1 MQIKTSI
8 GDINIPIAA
17 KDESDWITI
26 QSQSVSYSKTEFF
39 IKSFNSDFPS
49 YTLLGKSDLDKF
61 KFLSDLCARTEALK
75 LWFAAVSI
83 KYSDT
88 TQLPLYLKNVVE
100 PDEYKAIQEK
110 LLVLKD
116 ALAEVTKERNDLAVK
131 YRADL
136 DQLRVKEQNIISK
149 TIGADNT
156 MKIVSLST
164 DALPLSIQMRIQS
177 YMANS
182 EDADV
187 ADNRRRLAQEYLAK
201 FKTELII
208 LDKIK
213 PIANIDALI
222 DEIALK

>member
-8 GDINIPIAA
+8 GDINIPEAA
-17 KDESDWITI
+17 PDQNDWITI

-49 YTLLGKSDLDKF
+49 YTLLGESDLDKF
-61 KFLSDLCARTEALK
+61 RFLSDLCARTDALK
-75 LWFAAVSI
+75 LWFAAVSV

-116 ALAEVTKERNDLAVK
+116 ALAEVTKARNDLAAK

-136 DQLRVKEQNIISK
+136 NQLRVREQNIISK

-156 MKIVSLST
+156 MKIVSLT
-164 DALPLSIQMRIQS
+164 TEALPLSIQMRIQS

-182 EDADV
+182 QDADV

-208 LDKIK
+208 LDKTK

>member
-1 MQIKTSI
+1 
-8 GDINIPIAA
+8 
-17 KDESDWITI
+17 
-26 QSQSVSYSKTEFF
+26 
-39 IKSFNSDFPS
+39 
-49 YTLLGKSDLDKF
+49 
-61 KFLSDLCARTEALK
+61 
-75 LWFAAVSI
+75 
-83 KYSDT
+83 
-88 TQLPLYLKNVVE
+88 
-100 PDEYKAIQEK
+100 
-110 LLVLKD
+110 
-116 ALAEVTKERNDLAVK
+116 
-131 YRADL
+131 L